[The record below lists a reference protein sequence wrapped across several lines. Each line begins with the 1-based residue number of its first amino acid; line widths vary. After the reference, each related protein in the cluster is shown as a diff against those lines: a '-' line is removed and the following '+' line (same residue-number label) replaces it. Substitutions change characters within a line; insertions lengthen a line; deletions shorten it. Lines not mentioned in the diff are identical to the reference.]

1 MKKYL
6 LLSLLIA
13 VFSINSVALNTEQR
27 LAMRHS
33 FSIGYGE
40 QLWDLFYTGSKLP
53 SVGET
58 SAIKDY
64 YNKRITGNI
73 YAEYM
78 YQATKVLSIGM
89 NVNYNGWSSMVDV
102 YSLAEGK
109 DQKPNTYKRSIHTI
123 GLIPTLNF
131 TYYNNENVN
140 LYSGFGIGAML
151 ITENNSVFA
160 LPAFDFCL
168 LGVSFGKGNWFGNA
182 EIGGL
187 VSTLILVNTLPTR
200 FLSVGFGYRF

>member
-40 QLWDLFYTGSKLP
+40 QLWDLFYTGSKVP

-102 YSLAEGK
+102 YSIPEGEG
-109 DQKPNTYKRSIHTI
+109 QKPNTYKRSIHTI

-131 TYYNNENVN
+131 TYYNNEKVN

>member
-27 LAMRHS
+27 MANRHS

-40 QLWDLFYTGSKLP
+40 QLWDLFYTGSKVP

-58 SAIKDY
+58 ISRKDY

-89 NVNYNGWSSMVDV
+89 NVNYNGWSSMVDE
-102 YSLAEGK
+102 YSIPEVEG
-109 DQKPNTYKRSIHTI
+109 QKPNTYKRGIHTI

-131 TYYNNENVN
+131 TYYNKENVN

>member
-40 QLWDLFYTGSKLP
+40 QLWDLFYTGSKVP

-109 DQKPNTYKRSIHTI
+109 DQKPNTYKRDIHTI

-131 TYYNNENVN
+131 TYYNNEKVN

>member
-40 QLWDLFYTGSKLP
+40 QLWDLFYTGSKVP

-131 TYYNNENVN
+131 TYYNKENVN

>member
-40 QLWDLFYTGSKLP
+40 QLWDLFYTGSKVP

-109 DQKPNTYKRSIHTI
+109 DQKPNTYKRGIHTI

-131 TYYNNENVN
+131 TYYNNEKVN

>member
-40 QLWDLFYTGSKLP
+40 QLWDLFYTGSKVP

-58 SAIKDY
+58 SSIKDY

-89 NVNYNGWSSMVDV
+89 NVNYNGWSSMVDE

-131 TYYNNENVN
+131 TYYNKENVN

>member
-1 MKKYL
+1 MKRFL
-6 LLSLLIA
+6 LLSLL
-13 VFSINSVALNTEQR
+13 FLLSITFTKALTTEQR
-27 LAMRHS
+27 LAMKHS

-40 QLWDLFYTGSKLP
+40 QFWDLFYTGCKAP

-58 SAIKDY
+58 VSRKDY

-73 YAEYM
+73 FAEYM
-78 YQATKVLSIGM
+78 YQATKVLSVGM
-89 NVNYNGWSSMVDV
+89 NVNYNGWTSMVDE
-102 YSLAEGK
+102 YSIPDVEG
-109 DQKPNTYKRSIHTI
+109 QKPNTYKRAIHTI

-131 TYYNNENVN
+131 TYYNKDNVN
-140 LYSGFGIGAML
+140 LYSGIGVGATI
-151 ITENNSVFA
+151 ITENNSVYA

-168 LGVSFGKGNWFGNA
+168 LGVSFGKEHWFGNV

>member
-40 QLWDLFYTGSKLP
+40 QLWDLFYTGSKVP

-131 TYYNNENVN
+131 TYYNNEKVN